1 MNSNKRIAV
10 NTIILYVNFII
21 TIIVNLYSTRL
32 ILNAM
37 GVEDYGIIN
46 LISGIVAM
54 LSFVQNSMSIS
65 SQRYM
70 SVNMGKHDQNIM
82 IQVFNSS
89 LALHLILALILLIVL
104 EGLTPLIFD
113 SSIQIPE
120 NRVISARILYQLTII
135 GTTLVV
141 ITVPYDAALNAHENM
156 LVYSIASITESVIR
170 LIGAFILLVYSKDKL
185 IFYGGL
191 LITIRLISMIIK
203 SSYCRNHYK
212 ETLISIKSSDKVLM
226 KDMFSFAFWNMFG
239 ALAMTTRSQ
248 GVAIV
253 MNTFFGVIINAA
265 FGIAIQISGQLQN
278 FTATISKAMS
288 PQIMQRAGS
297 GDKNGMISLSLKQC
311 KYASFLLAYAI
322 IPLLFSMPFILKVWL
337 KDVPE
342 YSIVFCSLV
351 LIVSLVQQ
359 STNGIMSLIQAT
371 GVVRNYQFAVSLIMI
386 LNIPLAYVLLRIGVS
401 APFVIVGMIAIEVI
415 AAFVRV
421 LFAKILTSLSIHM
434 FVKKVTLP
442 IIIVYAIPCIVLIS
456 VKNGFFYRLSNIY
469 SFLVL
474 SSLAIVLIS
483 TTIYLVLSKTERTF
497 ILNIIRVKLK
507 IDNRN
512 DKNSNA

>member
-1 MNSNKRIAV
+1 MNSNKRIAA
-10 NTIILYVNFII
+10 NTIILYANFII
-21 TIIVNLYSTRL
+21 TIVVNLYSTRL

-37 GVEDYGIIN
+37 GVEDYGIVN

-54 LSFVQNSMSIS
+54 LSFVQNSMSVS

-70 SVNMGKHDQNIM
+70 SVNMGKHDHNIM
-82 IQVFNSS
+82 IKVFNSS
-89 LALHLILALILLIVL
+89 FTLHLILALILLIVL
-104 EGLTPLIFD
+104 ESLTPFIFD
-113 SSIQIPE
+113 SSIQIPD
-120 NRVISARILYQLTII
+120 NRITAAQILYQLTII

-156 LVYSIASITESVIR
+156 FVYSISSITESVIR
-170 LIGAFILLVYSKDKL
+170 LTGAFILLVYCKDKL
-185 IFYGGL
+185 VFYGGL

-203 SSYCRNHYK
+203 SIYCRKHYK
-212 ETLISIKSSDKVLM
+212 ETLVSIKSSDKVLM

-278 FTATISKAMS
+278 FTATISKAMT

-311 KYASFLLAYAI
+311 KYASFLLSYAI
-322 IPLLFSMPFILKVWL
+322 IPMLFSMPFILKVWL

-371 GVVRNYQFAVSLIMI
+371 GVIRNYQFAVSLIMI
-386 LNIPLAYVLLRIGVS
+386 LNIPLAYILLRIGVS
-401 APFVIVGMIAIEVI
+401 APFVIVGMIAIEII
-415 AAFVRV
+415 AAFVRIF
-421 LFAKILTSLSIHM
+421 FAKRLTGLSIYT
-434 FVKKVTLP
+434 FIKNVTLP
-442 IIIVYAIPCIVLIS
+442 IFIVYAITCIVLIF
-456 VKNGFFYRLSNIY
+456 VKEVFLNGLPYIY

-483 TTIYLVLSKTERTF
+483 TTAYWVLSKAERTF

-507 IDNRN
+507 
-512 DKNSNA
+512 